1 MTDERLEEIR
11 ARNETY
17 QTMRTKLSSELK
29 NRTTLYQN
37 GTNIEFLLDL
47 VDALQAKFDI
57 LLPAAQQTSSLLEAI
72 RMDTPW
78 MVSPG
83 VRELYQAVDQDLT
96 AAIEAVLNG

>member
-1 MTDERLEEIR
+1 MIDKRLEEIR

-47 VDALQAKFDI
+47 VDALQAKLDACAK
-57 LLPAAQQTSSLLEAI
+57 LPPAWQEDRWST
-72 RMDTPW
+72 
-78 MVSPG
+78 
-83 VRELYQAVDQDLT
+83 AVDARLVVKAH
-96 AAIEAVLNG
+96 AAGLEAVLNG